1 MNYNWVFDRILLG
14 QPARSTRQVNRVTP
28 GFFFFYFFFNSTL
41 FQLQVDRIKDQP
53 ARPGRVLKLWNIGMD
68 MFKTL
73 LIEREQLKDV
83 EIVHFVEIIANRN
96 INLRTKQSFVTQTQ
110 LSNIYIYKS
119 FTHSFKIKFMLFY

>member
-1 MNYNWVFDRILLG
+1 
-14 QPARSTRQVNRVTP
+14 
-28 GFFFFYFFFNSTL
+28 
-41 FQLQVDRIKDQP
+41 
-53 ARPGRVLKLWNIGMD
+53 MD

-110 LSNIYIYKS
+110 LSNIYIYIS

>member
-1 MNYNWVFDRILLG
+1 M
-14 QPARSTRQVNRVTP
+14 
-28 GFFFFYFFFNSTL
+28 L
-41 FQLQVDRIKDQP
+41 FI
-53 ARPGRVLKLWNIGMD
+53 
-68 MFKTL
+68 L

-110 LSNIYIYKS
+110 LSNIYIYIYIS

>member
-1 MNYNWVFDRILLG
+1 
-14 QPARSTRQVNRVTP
+14 
-28 GFFFFYFFFNSTL
+28 
-41 FQLQVDRIKDQP
+41 
-53 ARPGRVLKLWNIGMD
+53 MD

-73 LIEREQLKDV
+73 LIEREELKDV

>member
-1 MNYNWVFDRILLG
+1 
-14 QPARSTRQVNRVTP
+14 
-28 GFFFFYFFFNSTL
+28 
-41 FQLQVDRIKDQP
+41 
-53 ARPGRVLKLWNIGMD
+53 MD

-110 LSNIYIYKS
+110 LSNIYIYIYK
-119 FTHSFKIKFMLFY
+119 FHS